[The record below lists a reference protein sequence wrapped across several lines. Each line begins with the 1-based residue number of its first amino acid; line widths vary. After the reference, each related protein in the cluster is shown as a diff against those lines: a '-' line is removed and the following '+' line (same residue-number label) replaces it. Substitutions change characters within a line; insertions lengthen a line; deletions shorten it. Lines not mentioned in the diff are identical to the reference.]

1 MNTKE
6 IQEQIATIRRGEVD
20 AVLGVD
26 EYADTMEAMLKENEE
41 LRKMRKLCADS
52 LNGMN
57 DKRYRLKEALLDIR
71 VEAGDWLQG
80 VETSANRTGKPSVT
94 IKAVYQMADKALKA
108 QAVPE
113 STLPVQPDAPDR

>member
-41 LRKMRKLCADS
+41 LRKVRKRCADS

-71 VEAGDWLQG
+71 V
-80 VETSANRTGKPSVT
+80 
-94 IKAVYQMADKALKA
+94 MADKALKS

-113 STLPVQPDAPDR
+113 STAPVQPGAPDR